1 MRKLGLL
8 MVLAAVAAALG
19 CNRPASEPAPAPPPE
34 PAPAAAATTEN
45 GEPLESK
52 AGTKH
57 AWIYFTQN
65 HDKGG
70 ESPYNTDCV
79 ASIVAER
86 IGGRM
91 GDMTV
96 SPAVPGT
103 RIIWHIRLGN
113 GFNNDDKCAMLDTS
127 KVYLQF
133 HTDVFGK
140 AAGRKLKAMGMK
152 IEGTISS
159 DKSDIGA
166 IVDHKYQVMYDN
178 GTVKHD
184 PAGPDPIVVVG
195 CSSCGDP
202 PTN

>member
-1 MRKLGLL
+1 MRKLGLIL
-8 MVLAAVAAALG
+8 VLAVIAAAAG
-19 CNRPASEPAPAPPPE
+19 CPSSSNKPEPE
-34 PAPAAAATTEN
+34 PAPAAAALTEN

-70 ESPYNTDCV
+70 ESPYKTDCV

-86 IGGRM
+86 IGGQM

-103 RIIWHIRLGN
+103 KIIWHIRLGN
-113 GFNNDDKCAMLDTS
+113 GFNNDDKCPMLDTS

-166 IVDHKYQVMYDN
+166 IIDHKYQVMYDN
-178 GTVKHD
+178 GTTMHD

-195 CSSCGDP
+195 CGSCGDP